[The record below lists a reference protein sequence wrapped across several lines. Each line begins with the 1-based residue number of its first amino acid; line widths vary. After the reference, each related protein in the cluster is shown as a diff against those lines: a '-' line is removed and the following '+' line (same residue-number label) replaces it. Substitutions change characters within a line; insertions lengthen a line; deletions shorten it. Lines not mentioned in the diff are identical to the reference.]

1 MPTQEERPTTLER
14 TVALLQ
20 KRSSAEIQDLNRNVT
35 MLLGIDSGQELDIK
49 EIKIMLVTMDERLER
64 LEGTSEAH
72 TGLLNNHTDL
82 LNTHAGTLDEHTGIL
97 NTHTTLLNEHT
108 GILNA
113 HTALLNEHTGIL
125 NEHTTLLRQILK
137 RLPAKPA

>member
-1 MPTQEERPTTLER
+1 MPTQEERLTTSER
-14 TVALLQ
+14 TVTLLQ

-72 TGLLNNHTDL
+72 TALLDKHTDL
-82 LNTHAGTLDEHTGIL
+82 LNVHAGI
-97 NTHTTLLNEHT
+97 
-108 GILNA
+108 
-113 HTALLNEHTGIL
+113 LNEHTGIL
-125 NEHTTLLRQILK
+125 NEHTALLRQILE